1 MLLAH
6 GVLGFDR
13 IQVAGKSQA
22 YFRGVPEAFA
32 RQGVQVHLVRVPG
45 LASVAER
52 AEHLARAVR
61 AIDARK
67 VNVIAHS
74 MGGLDA
80 RYAVSALGLSAK
92 VASLTTIGSPHRGT
106 PLADLGTGF
115 FGDTLKLRALFERL
129 GLDLSAFYDLTTQ
142 RMAAFN
148 AAVPDVKGVSY
159 GCYLGHLPTGPR
171 GIQLA
176 AVAGLPLPARKGG
189 RERRAGPGEL
199 AALGGGPG
207 RDRSRSLG
215 ADRLVHVLRRAG
227 LLRAG
232 AGGTARPRALTPA
245 VRGWTLPVARVAQ
258 HVRLA
263 SDQRE
268 AGPLQGAAAGN
279 VVGVDPART
288 RRMPG
293 CANSQP
299 LKAWTSSVP

>member
-1 MLLAH
+1 VLLAH

-171 GIQLA
+171 GSSSLLWPAYRYLHGKAGENDGLVPVSSQRWGEVLGEIEADHWGQIGWSTSFDAPGFYGQVLA
-176 AVAGLPLPARKGG
+176 ELRGRGL
-189 RERRAGPGEL
+189 
-199 AALGGGPG
+199 
-207 RDRSRSLG
+207 
-215 ADRLVHVLRRAG
+215 
-227 LLRAG
+227 
-232 AGGTARPRALTPA
+232 
-245 VRGWTLPVARVAQ
+245 
-258 HVRLA
+258 
-263 SDQRE
+263 
-268 AGPLQGAAAGN
+268 
-279 VVGVDPART
+279 
-288 RRMPG
+288 
-293 CANSQP
+293 
-299 LKAWTSSVP
+299 